1 MVKRHDTSNI
11 PESTSV
17 KSTGHLHRVITHLT
31 WNTLPPTSCTHVL
44 RSHHS
49 MSVTDWAITTPPT
62 PADPVSSELQ
72 PSDRGPLTWRYNTL
86 LYIEVYGQIFGCEML
101 RLQNKLYVFLLS
113 LWALHRLPLLGR
125 LWLCVN
131 IQRKARRPSSAS
143 QRWSH
148 LLLLHLLKAEL
159 PPLTASAI

>member
-1 MVKRHDTSNI
+1 M
-11 PESTSV
+11 
-17 KSTGHLHRVITHLT
+17 LHHVITHLT
-31 WNTLPPTSCTHVL
+31 WNTLLPTSCTDVW

-62 PADPVSSELQ
+62 PADPVSTELQ
-72 PSDRGPLTWRYNTL
+72 PSDRWHLTWRYNTL
-86 LYIEVYGQIFGCEML
+86 VYEDVYGQVLRCEML
-101 RLQNKLYVFLLS
+101 RLQNKLYVFLPS
-113 LWALHRLPLLGR
+113 LWALHGLPLLGR

-131 IQRKARRPSSAS
+131 IQRKAWRPSSAS

-148 LLLLHLLKAEL
+148 LLLLNLLKAEL